1 VQVKITI
8 RGRQYTVR
16 GDEAGGD
23 IQQIAHEVDARMSE
37 VATHTRSFDEYT
49 IALLTALNLASELQQ
64 LRRQVAGRLDDFD
77 RDVASIAA
85 MLEAVLP
92 EDPEQEQESA
102 KKDPG

>member
-1 VQVKITI
+1 MQVKITI

-23 IQQIAHEVDARMSE
+23 IHKIAQEVDARMSE

-64 LRRQVAGRLDDFD
+64 LRRQVANRLDDFD

-85 MLEAVLP
+85 MLEAALP
-92 EDPEQEQESA
+92 EDAEQESP
-102 KKDPG
+102 KKDSV

>member
-1 VQVKITI
+1 MQVKITI

-23 IQQIAHEVDARMSE
+23 IQQIAREVDARMAE
-37 VATHTRSFDEYT
+37 VASHTRSFDEYT

-64 LRRQVAGRLDDFD
+64 LRRQVATRLDDFD
-77 RDVASIAA
+77 REVASVAA

-92 EDPEQEQESA
+92 EDGAQDDDSNKDSA
-102 KKDPG
+102 